1 MRLLAYLITSCLI
14 SFQAYAAENANSQL
28 QQLAIQAKAENSAF
42 TAFNAQRGQQF
53 FTSTHGSDWSCAS
66 CHTKNP
72 LQTGKHDVTGKII
85 QPMAPSANPARFTD
99 VAKTQKWFKRN
110 CKDVVGR
117 ECTAQEK
124 GDVLTWLISLK

>member
-1 MRLLAYLITSCLI
+1 MRLLVSFILSCLI
-14 SFQAYAAENANSQL
+14 MVNAYAADSANSQL
-28 QQLAIQAKAENSAF
+28 QQLASQAKAENLAF

-53 FTSTHGSDWSCAS
+53 FNSTHGNDWSCAS

-124 GDVLTWLISLK
+124 GDVLTWLISFK

>member
-1 MRLLAYLITSCLI
+1 MRLLVSVILSCLMVVN
-14 SFQAYAAENANSQL
+14 AYAADSANTQL
-28 QQLAIQAKAENSAF
+28 QQLASQAKAENSAF

-53 FTSTHGSDWSCAS
+53 FSSTHGNDWSCAS

-85 QPMAPSANPARFTD
+85 QPMAPSANPTRFTD
-99 VAKTQKWFKRN
+99 AAKTQKWFKRN

>member
-1 MRLLAYLITSCLI
+1 M
-14 SFQAYAAENANSQL
+14 
-28 QQLAIQAKAENSAF
+28 
-42 TAFNAQRGQQF
+42 
-53 FTSTHGSDWSCAS
+53 
-66 CHTKNP
+66 
-72 LQTGKHDVTGKII
+72 TGKII
-85 QPMAPSANPARFTD
+85 QPMAPAANPMRFTD

>member
-14 SFQAYAAENANSQL
+14 SFQAYATENANSQL
-28 QQLAIQAKAENSAF
+28 QQLASQAKAENSAF
-42 TAFNAQRGQQF
+42 TAFDAQRGQQF

-117 ECTAQEK
+117 ECTTQEK

>member
-1 MRLLAYLITSCLI
+1 MIVNS
-14 SFQAYAAENANSQL
+14 YAADSANSQL
-28 QQLAIQAKAENSAF
+28 QQFASQAKAENAGF
-42 TAFNAQRGQQF
+42 TAFNAQRGQLF
-53 FTSTHGSDWSCAS
+53 FTSTHGNDWSCAS

-85 QPMAPSANPARFTD
+85 QPMAPAANPARFTD

>member
-14 SFQAYAAENANSQL
+14 SFQAYATENANSQL
-28 QQLAIQAKAENSAF
+28 QQLASQAKAENSAF

-85 QPMAPSANPARFTD
+85 QPMAPSANLARFTD